1 MEFDNQYFAAREE
14 GIRWLRRDYDRRQWS
29 VGLSILERMRFK
41 PLLFRRLQMRGES
54 PISKKVLVAAVRDG
68 ANVYRNP
75 GNPKYAD
82 GIPAELDVDTSGVTH
97 IETTAEEPVDDNPDN
112 YLPLYVRLLLRWF
125 AQAYKRRAVLHREL
139 RSIGEKN
146 DAVSMARRSNLSSMI
161 TSLSDYMDA
170 LYPLRAAWEEH
181 QIVPT
186 DSQLSEIGSFDTV
199 WQRMNAAPK
208 EEAPKPEPKTV
219 SKKEDFGSMKREELL
234 VRKHSIRSMIKRK
247 ENQLLYQSN
256 SSKDKENPMPFSP
269 ARTKLEVQVRI
280 LKDKLYEVDKALAQ
294 FG

>member
-1 MEFDNQYFAAREE
+1 MEFDSQYFAAREE

-41 PLLFRRLQMRGES
+41 PLLFHRLQMRGET
-54 PISKKVLVAAVRDG
+54 PITKRVLVAAVRDG

-82 GIPAELDVDTSGVTH
+82 GIPADLEVETAGVTTV
-97 IETTAEEPVDDNPDN
+97 ENTEEPSVENQDNVP
-112 YLPLYVRLLLRWF
+112 LPVRKLLRWF
-125 AQAYKRRAVLHREL
+125 AQAYKRRAVVHREL
-139 RSIGEKN
+139 RSIGERN
-146 DAVSMARRSNLSSMI
+146 DATSMARRSGLSSVI
-161 TSLSDYMDA
+161 TALSDYMDA